1 MNAIMMMIKRA
12 HTRAKFHPF
21 ILLLFLRSHKTI
33 QQQQQS
39 WRRQAMV
46 EWYSCGNPMRMG
58 TFNAS
63 RIFKVISVVVFLVAK
78 SMTRPQVAPCD
89 EWIKIKNEKKETN
102 PHATDQCLKKSPCK
116 AQFSV
121 YLFLLLVDLLAN

>member
-33 QQQQQS
+33 QQQQQQS

-63 RIFKVISVVVFLVAK
+63 RIFKVISVVVFIVAK

-89 EWIKIKNEKKETN
+89 EWIKIKNAKERNKPARYRPMPKRT
-102 PHATDQCLKKSPCK
+102 ATYAKRSFQCIC
-116 AQFSV
+116 FC
-121 YLFLLLVDLLAN
+121 YW